1 MPNNQV
7 KNATVYIMGLRD
19 GASGAMAQSS
29 RRWTVAQRRLYSDAF
44 FKGSRKRKVW

>member
-1 MPNNQV
+1 MASNV

-19 GASGAMAQSS
+19 GASGAIAQSN
-29 RRWTVAQRRLYSDAF
+29 RRWTVEQRRLYSDAY